1 MTTSNDDLPFDLE
14 AVKAAFKNVKHWGDL
29 SKEGGPLQVM
39 FKTTLETMMKAEL
52 EDHLGYPPGDVRAK
66 KTTNCRNGSSKK
78 TVQSDHGEVVVEV
91 PRDRDASFDPVV
103 LPKYETRL
111 GKLEEQII
119 SLYAKGL
126 TTRDISEHLKGMY
139 LGVEISP
146 TLISNVTDKIL
157 EQVTQWQARPLAGI
171 YPIIFFDAIH
181 FKVRDEGKIV
191 SKAAYTCLGIGVD
204 GIKDILG
211 IYIGESESATF
222 WLSVLTDLKS
232 RGVQDILISCIDGL
246 KGFPDAIKTIFPRT
260 EIQSC
265 IVHQIRNS
273 IRYVGSKYHK
283 EFIRDLKTVYQATTL
298 EFASM
303 NLDKLDEKWGP
314 KYPLVISSWRRNWD
328 RLTAYFKYTPAIR
341 KIIYTTNIV
350 EGYHRQIRKVSNN
363 RSVFPNDKALMKL
376 MYLAT
381 IDAQKKW
388 TMPKRDWAETI
399 GQLAIHF
406 EGRLVLD
413 LN

>member
-1 MTTSNDDLPFDLE
+1 MTNDDLPFDLE
-14 AVKAAFKNVKHWGDL
+14 AVKAAFKNVKHWSDL

-66 KTTNCRNGSSKK
+66 KTTNCRNGRSKK
-78 TVQSDHGEVVVEV
+78 TIQSDQGEITVEV
-91 PRDRDASFDPVV
+91 PRDRDSTFTPAI

-111 GKLEEQII
+111 GQLEEQII

-126 TTRDISEHLKGMY
+126 STRDISEHLKGMY

-157 EQVTQWQARPLAGI
+157 EQVTQWQARPLAEL

-191 SKAAYTCLGIGVD
+191 SKAAYTCLGIGID
-204 GIKDILG
+204 GRKDVLG

-222 WLSVLTDLKS
+222 WLSVLTDLS
-232 RGVQDILISCIDGL
+232 NRGVKDLLIACVDGL
-246 KGFPDAIKTIFPRT
+246 KGFPEAIKTIFPKT
-260 EIQSC
+260 EVQSC

-273 IRYVGSKYHK
+273 LRYVGSKYQK
-283 EFIRDLKTVYQATTL
+283 EFLSDLKVIYQAASL
-298 EFASM
+298 ELAEIG
-303 NLDKLDEKWGP
+303 LKKLESKWGER
-314 KYPLVISSWRRNWD
+314 YPLVTSSWQRNWD
-328 RLTAYFKYTPAIR
+328 KLSAYFKYTPAIR
-341 KIIYTTNIV
+341 KMIYTTNIV
-350 EGYHRQIRKVSNN
+350 EGYHRQLRKVTNI
-363 RSVFPNDKALMKL
+363 RSVFPNDKALIKL

-381 IDAQKKW
+381 LDAQKKW
-388 TMPKRDWAETI
+388 SMPKHGWAETI

-406 EGRLVLD
+406 EGRLS
-413 LN
+413 LNLH

>member
-1 MTTSNDDLPFDLE
+1 MTNDDLPFDLE
-14 AVKAAFKNVKHWGDL
+14 AVKASFKNVKHWSDL

-78 TVQSDHGEVVVEV
+78 TIQSDQGEITVEV
-91 PRDRDASFDPVV
+91 PRDRDSTFSPVI

-111 GKLEEQII
+111 GQLEEQII

-126 TTRDISEHLKGMY
+126 STRDISEHLKGMY

-157 EQVTQWQARPLAGI
+157 EQVTQWQARPLAEL

-191 SKAAYTCLGIGVD
+191 SKAAYTCLGIGID
-204 GIKDILG
+204 GRKDVLG

-222 WLSVLTDLKS
+222 WLSVLTDLS
-232 RGVQDILISCIDGL
+232 NRGVKDLLIACVDGL
-246 KGFPDAIKTIFPRT
+246 KGFPEAIKTIFPKT
-260 EIQSC
+260 EVQSC

-273 IRYVGSKYHK
+273 LRYVGSKYQK
-283 EFIRDLKTVYQATTL
+283 EFLADLKLIYQAATL
-298 EFASM
+298 ELAEIG
-303 NLDKLDEKWGP
+303 LKKLESKWGER
-314 KYPLVISSWRRNWD
+314 YPLVTSSWQRNWD
-328 RLTAYFKYTPAIR
+328 RLSAYFKYTPAIR
-341 KIIYTTNIV
+341 KMIYTTNIV
-350 EGYHRQIRKVSNN
+350 EGYHRQLRKVTNI
-363 RSVFPNDKALMKL
+363 RSVFPNDKALIKL

-381 IDAQKKW
+381 LDAQKKW
-388 TMPKRDWAETI
+388 SMPKHGWAETI

-406 EGRLVLD
+406 EGRLS
-413 LN
+413 LNLH

>member
-1 MTTSNDDLPFDLE
+1 MTNDDLPFDLE
-14 AVKAAFKNVKHWGDL
+14 AVKAAFKNVKHWSDL

-78 TVQSDHGEVVVEV
+78 TIQSDQGEITVEV
-91 PRDRDASFDPVV
+91 PRDRDSTFTPAI

-111 GKLEEQII
+111 GQLEEQII

-126 TTRDISEHLKGMY
+126 STRDISEHLKGMY

-157 EQVTQWQARPLAGI
+157 EQVTQWQARPLAEL

-191 SKAAYTCLGIGVD
+191 SKAAYTCLGIGID
-204 GIKDILG
+204 GRKDVLG

-222 WLSVLTDLKS
+222 WLSVLTDLS
-232 RGVQDILISCIDGL
+232 NRGVKDLLIACVDGL
-246 KGFPDAIKTIFPRT
+246 KGFPEAIKTIFPKT
-260 EIQSC
+260 EVQSC

-273 IRYVGSKYHK
+273 LRYVGSKYQK
-283 EFIRDLKTVYQATTL
+283 EFLSDLKVIYQAASL
-298 EFASM
+298 ELAEIG
-303 NLDKLDEKWGP
+303 LKKLESKWGER
-314 KYPLVISSWRRNWD
+314 YPLVTSSWQRNWD
-328 RLTAYFKYTPAIR
+328 KLSAYFKYTPAIR
-341 KIIYTTNIV
+341 KMIYTTNIV
-350 EGYHRQIRKVSNN
+350 EGYHRQLRKVTNI
-363 RSVFPNDKALMKL
+363 RSVFPNDKALIKL

-381 IDAQKKW
+381 LDAQKKW
-388 TMPKRDWAETI
+388 SMPKHGWAETI

-406 EGRLVLD
+406 EGRLS
-413 LN
+413 LNLH

>member
-1 MTTSNDDLPFDLE
+1 MTNDDLPFDLE
-14 AVKAAFKNVKHWGDL
+14 AVKAAFKNVKHWSDL

-52 EDHLGYPPGDVRAK
+52 EDHLGYPPRDVRAK

-78 TVQSDHGEVVVEV
+78 TIQSDQGEITVEV
-91 PRDRDASFDPVV
+91 PRDRDSTFTPAI

-111 GKLEEQII
+111 GQLEEQII

-126 TTRDISEHLKGMY
+126 STRDISEHLKGMY

-157 EQVTQWQARPLAGI
+157 EQVTQWQARPLAEL

-191 SKAAYTCLGIGVD
+191 SKAAYTCLGIGID
-204 GIKDILG
+204 GRKDVLG

-222 WLSVLTDLKS
+222 WLSVLTDLS
-232 RGVQDILISCIDGL
+232 NRGVKDLLIACVDGL
-246 KGFPDAIKTIFPRT
+246 KGFPEAIKTIFPKT
-260 EIQSC
+260 EVQSC

-273 IRYVGSKYHK
+273 LRYVGSKYQK
-283 EFIRDLKTVYQATTL
+283 EFLSDLKVIYQAASL
-298 EFASM
+298 ELAEIG
-303 NLDKLDEKWGP
+303 LKKLESKWGER
-314 KYPLVISSWRRNWD
+314 YPLVTSSWQRNWD
-328 RLTAYFKYTPAIR
+328 KLSAYFKYTPAIR
-341 KIIYTTNIV
+341 KMIYTTNIV
-350 EGYHRQIRKVSNN
+350 EGYHRQLRKVTNI
-363 RSVFPNDKALMKL
+363 RSVFPNDKALIKL

-381 IDAQKKW
+381 LDAQKKW
-388 TMPKRDWAETI
+388 SMPKHGWAETI

-406 EGRLVLD
+406 EGRLS
-413 LN
+413 LNLH

>member
-1 MTTSNDDLPFDLE
+1 MTNDDLPFDLE
-14 AVKAAFKNVKHWGDL
+14 AVKAAFKNVKHWSDL

-78 TVQSDHGEVVVEV
+78 TIQSDQGEITVEV
-91 PRDRDASFDPVV
+91 PRDRDSTFTPAI

-111 GKLEEQII
+111 GQLEEQII

-126 TTRDISEHLKGMY
+126 STRDISEHLKGMY

-157 EQVTQWQARPLAGI
+157 EQVTQWQARPLAEL

-181 FKVRDEGKIV
+181 FKVRDEGKII
-191 SKAAYTCLGIGVD
+191 SKAAYTCLGIGID
-204 GIKDILG
+204 GRKDVLG

-222 WLSVLTDLKS
+222 WLSVLTDLS
-232 RGVQDILISCIDGL
+232 NRGVKDLLIACVDGL
-246 KGFPDAIKTIFPRT
+246 KGFPEAIKTIFPKT
-260 EIQSC
+260 EVQSC

-273 IRYVGSKYHK
+273 LRYVGSKYQK
-283 EFIRDLKTVYQATTL
+283 EFLSDLKVIYQAASL
-298 EFASM
+298 ELAEIG
-303 NLDKLDEKWGP
+303 LKKLESKWGER
-314 KYPLVISSWRRNWD
+314 YPLVTSSWQRNWD
-328 RLTAYFKYTPAIR
+328 KLSAYFKYTPAIR
-341 KIIYTTNIV
+341 KMIYTTNIV
-350 EGYHRQIRKVSNN
+350 EGYHRQLRKVTNI
-363 RSVFPNDKALMKL
+363 RSVFPNDKALIKL

-381 IDAQKKW
+381 LDAQKKW
-388 TMPKRDWAETI
+388 SMPKHGWAETI

-406 EGRLVLD
+406 EGRLS
-413 LN
+413 LNLH

>member
-1 MTTSNDDLPFDLE
+1 MTNDDLPFDLD
-14 AVKAAFKNVKHWGDL
+14 AVKAAFKNVKHWSDL

-52 EDHLGYPPGDVRAK
+52 EDHLGYAPGDVRAK

-78 TVQSDHGEVVVEV
+78 TVQSDQGEITVEV
-91 PRDRDASFDPVV
+91 PRDRDSSFQPAI

-111 GKLEEQII
+111 GQLEEQII

-126 TTRDISEHLKGMY
+126 STRDISEHLKGMY

-157 EQVTQWQARPLAGI
+157 EQVTQWQARPLASL

-204 GIKDILG
+204 GRKDVLG
-211 IYIGESESATF
+211 IYIGEAESATF
-222 WLSVLTDLKS
+222 WLSVLTDIS
-232 RGVQDILISCIDGL
+232 NRGVRDLLIACVDGL
-246 KGFPDAIKTIFPRT
+246 KGFPEAIKTIFPHT
-260 EIQSC
+260 EVQSC

-273 IRYVGSKYHK
+273 LRYVGSKYQK
-283 EFIRDLKTVYQATTL
+283 EFLKDLKLIYQAATL
-298 EFASM
+298 DLAESGLK
-303 NLDKLDEKWGP
+303 NLEEKWSNR
-314 KYPLVISSWRRNWD
+314 YPLVTGSWRRNWD
-328 RLTAYFKYTPAIR
+328 RLSTYFKYTPVIR
-341 KIIYTTNIV
+341 KMIYTTNIV
-350 EGYHRQIRKVSNN
+350 EGYHRQLRKVTNI
-363 RSVFPNDKALMKL
+363 RSVFPSDKALVKL

-381 IDAQKKW
+381 LDAQKKW
-388 TMPKRDWAETI
+388 TMPKHGWAETI

-406 EGRLVLD
+406 EGRVN
-413 LN
+413 LNLH